1 MSRNKL
7 RFQHVTQPTKRA
19 PTVSVD
25 LPGGQNRVRQ
35 LVLYVA
41 EKCQGA
47 RYFGSIKLNKI
58 IWKADFDSF
67 AERGQPVTGR
77 EYRRQKYGPVLREMK
92 PLHDDLL
99 KDGLIRIE
107 PRDFGDDIVE
117 RRTVA
122 LTSADLSMFSEIDIS
137 YVDRSIAHYWEK
149 TGMEA
154 SDESHGVAWRTRAN
168 GDAMPYESS
177 LLSDRPLLPKQMER
191 LIALARRRELTTQ

>member
-1 MSRNKL
+1 M
-7 RFQHVTQPTKRA
+7 QPTKRA

-168 GDAMPYESS
+168 GDTMPYEAS